1 MADQSTCMSPLCGIA
16 IEGNEKKCPQCGWV
30 MRGTRNIRIRGW
42 FLLAC
47 GLFILLLMGTI
58 TWKMSPMLLYPERA
72 IADGSFTGTPADAR
86 TFLDLFLLVILF
98 GALGTVNALYMI
110 ATGRQNRW
118 FVLGTLGL
126 AAILCVFAY
135 WIIHGPK

>member
-1 MADQSTCMSPLCGIA
+1 MADQSTCMSPLCGITVA
-16 IEGNEKKCPQCGWV
+16 GSEKKCPQCGWL
-30 MRGTRNIRIRGW
+30 MRGTRSIRIRGW
-42 FLLAC
+42 FLLVC

-72 IADGSFTGTPADAR
+72 IAEGTFTGTPAQAR

-98 GALGTVNALYMI
+98 GTLGTANALYMI

-118 FVLGTLGL
+118 FVIGTLIL
-126 AAILCVFAY
+126 AVVLYGFTY
-135 WIIHGPK
+135 SIIHWSK